1 MKTFLLDTNLLILL
15 IVGQASRAYIGKHKR
30 LRDFS
35 VSDYDLLLLLLKQAS
50 SIRFTPN
57 TLTETSN
64 LLKQIDEPIR
74 SELFRKLRDIIDKFD
89 ETYIES
95 RLGAQQNEFV
105 RLGLTDAV
113 LLLLSI
119 DTSLILLTTDLR
131 LYLAATERGLN
142 VVNFNHHREA
152 NSS

>member
-15 IVGQASRAYIGKHKR
+15 IVGQASPAYIGKHKR

-35 VSDYDLLLLLLKQAS
+35 ASDFNLLMSLLNQAS

-64 LLKQIDEPIR
+64 LLNQTNEPMR
-74 SELFRKLRDIIDKFD
+74 SVLFRKFRDIVDKFD

-95 RLGAQQNEFV
+95 RLGAQQTEFV

-113 LLLLSI
+113 LILLSI
-119 DTSLILLTTDLR
+119 DTSLILLTTDLG

-142 VVNFNHHREA
+142 VVNFNQHREA